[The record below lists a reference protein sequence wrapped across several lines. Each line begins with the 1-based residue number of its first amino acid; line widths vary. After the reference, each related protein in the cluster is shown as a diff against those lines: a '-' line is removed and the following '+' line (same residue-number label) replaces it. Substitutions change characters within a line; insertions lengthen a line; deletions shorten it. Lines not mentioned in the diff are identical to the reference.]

1 MIKQVTGAVIAA
13 CLLAACSKAGAD
25 GKAVS
30 TSETPR
36 NAAVSTETHPTD
48 VAQTAGA
55 NSFTADQAKGHIEK
69 AGYAQVSDLTQT
81 PDGLWQGK
89 AMKDG
94 KPVSVSVD
102 YKGAVLAQ

>member
-13 CLLAACSKAGAD
+13 CLLVACSKGSD

-30 TSETPR
+30 ASETPR
-36 NAAVSTETHPTD
+36 NPAVSTETHPTD

-69 AGYAQVSDLTQT
+69 AGYAQVSELAQT